1 MKNKPHLDEEALAE
15 LRDVMEGEFK
25 LLIQTFISDSLERI
39 ASLKAALNA
48 GDANA
53 FCNMV
58 HSLKGSSINIG
69 APRLGTIC
77 QAAEMAGK
85 AQELNQASILL
96 IAIET
101 EFQIVSDR
109 LRALLI

>member
-15 LRDVMEGEFK
+15 LQDVMEGEFK
-25 LLIQTFISDSLERI
+25 LLIQTFIDDSLDRI
-39 ASLKAALNA
+39 ASLRAAL
-48 GDANA
+48 DANDADA
-53 FCNMV
+53 FSNMV

-69 APRLGTIC
+69 APRLGKIC
-77 QAAEMAGK
+77 QAAEIAGK
-85 AQELNQASILL
+85 AHELNQASTLL